1 MRFYCNPV
9 PVLTVT
15 SIALDSTGNTATLT
29 TSQPLPKS
37 GCFNLRIAGAPCC
50 VKINPCATEQV
61 IVTDGTTTYSNVYGR
76 CGNYLQLGQI
86 AGNVRRWNCL
96 HFAVTTNPAG
106 NLQCLDKLCA
116 PQVGPDVVSGV
127 TVTSTPAAASAMT
140 AF

>member
-1 MRFYCNPV
+1 MSNCCNPV

-15 SIALDSTGNTATLT
+15 SIALNTTANTATLT
-29 TSQPLPKS
+29 TSNPLPKS
-37 GCFNLRIAGAPCC
+37 GCFNLRIAGGPCC
-50 VKINPCATEQV
+50 VKINPCAKEQV

-106 NLQCLDKLCA
+106 NLQCLDKLC
-116 PQVGPDVVSGV
+116 PPHVGPDVVTGV
-127 TVTSTPAAASAMT
+127 TVTSTPAAAAAASY
-140 AF
+140 

>member
-1 MRFYCNPV
+1 MSNCCNPV

-15 SIALDSTGNTATLT
+15 SIALNTTANTATLT
-29 TSQPLPKS
+29 TSNPLPKS

-50 VKINPCATEQV
+50 VKITPCAKEQV

-106 NLQCLDKLCA
+106 NLQCRDKLCA
-116 PQVGPDVVSGV
+116 PHVGPDVVTGV
-127 TVTSTPAAASAMT
+127 TVTSTPAAAAAASY
-140 AF
+140 

>member
-37 GCFNLRIAGAPCC
+37 GFFNLRFAGACCLGLSPCST
-50 VKINPCATEQV
+50 KRI
-61 IVTDGTTTYSNVYGR
+61 IVTDGTTTYANVYGR

-86 AGNVRRWNCL
+86 AAHVRRYNCL
-96 HFAVTTNPAG
+96 HFSVTTNPAG

-116 PQVGPDVVSGV
+116 PHVGPDVVSGV

>member
-37 GCFNLRIAGAPCC
+37 GCFNLRFAGAYCLGLSPCST
-50 VKINPCATEQV
+50 KRI
-61 IVTDGTTTYSNVYGR
+61 IVTDGTTAYANVYGR

-86 AGNVRRWNCL
+86 AAHVRRYNCL
-96 HFAVTTNPAG
+96 HFSVTTNPAG

-116 PQVGPDVVSGV
+116 PHVGPDVVSGV

>member
-15 SIALDSTGNTATLT
+15 DIALDGTTATLT

-50 VKINPCATEQV
+50 VRINPCATEQV
-61 IVTDGTTTYSNVYGR
+61 IVTDGTTTYKQVFGR

-86 AGNVRRWNCL
+86 AAHVRRYNCL
-96 HFAVTTNPAG
+96 HFSVTTNPAG

-116 PQVGPDVVSGV
+116 PHVGPDVVSGV